1 MRARGTLLIT
11 AVLGAQMCWAV
22 GSVAQTVEPVQAPSP
37 PKKAQPPTDTQPASP
52 NQGETPS
59 RNPSVRKPPDKAAL
73 EGAKRAYSAGEK
85 AYKAGDYKNAIQNF
99 RDAQA
104 VLPTPQAGYWLALS
118 LKADGQVPEALAELK
133 TLLAS
138 PSSER
143 LGSEK
148 LAMAKAT
155 LEELNKT
162 PGTIALS
169 TEPAGATV
177 SVDGEVRPGVSP
189 LSVELP
195 PGAHTLTISMP
206 GYQSME
212 LELEVPP
219 GSKGEQKLSLT
230 PLPPPPPA
238 PAGAPAAPASQAQ
251 HVVIHATGEVAPKT
265 SNVGKYVVFG
275 MAGAGAVVG
284 TIFGLRALGEKA
296 DFDKTPSEAIA
307 DKIERDS
314 MIADIGFG
322 AAITL
327 GLAGLV
333 MATVTEGLPAGREKA
348 GTGRSPVRPALSF
361 SPTWD
366 RRGGGASAVWQF

>member
-1 MRARGTLLIT
+1 
-11 AVLGAQMCWAV
+11 
-22 GSVAQTVEPVQAPSP
+22 VEPIEAPSQ
-37 PKKAQPPTDTQPASP
+37 PKKTQPTDARPPGAAPAAPAVSP
-52 NQGETPS
+52 NQSAAPDN
-59 RNPSVRKPPDKAAL
+59 RAKPNPRKPDKAAL
-73 EGAKRAYSAGEK
+73 EEAKRAYSAGEK
-85 AYKAGDYKNAIQNF
+85 AYKAGDYKTAIQNF

-104 VLPTPQAGYWLALS
+104 ILPTPQAAYWLALS

-138 PSSER
+138 SSSER

-148 LAMAKAT
+148 LATAKAT
-155 LEELNKT
+155 LDELNKT
-162 PGTIALS
+162 PGTVALS

-189 LSVELP
+189 LAVELA

-230 PLPPPPPA
+230 ALPPPPA
-238 PAGAPAAPASQAQ
+238 PAAGAPTVTPSEAQ
-251 HVVIHATGEVAPKT
+251 RVVIHASGEVAPKA
-265 SNVGKYVVFG
+265 SNVGKFLVFG
-275 MAGAGAVVG
+275 LAGASAVVG
-284 TIFGLRALGEKA
+284 TIFGIRALGDKS
-296 DFDKTPSEAIA
+296 DFEKTPSDPIA
-307 DKIERDS
+307 DKAERDAIIS
-314 MIADIGFG
+314 DIGFG

-333 MATVTEGLPAGREKA
+333 MATATDQLPAGREKS
-348 GTGRSPVRPALSF
+348 GTGPARAKFSF
-361 SPTWD
+361 SPNWG
-366 RRGGGASAVWQF
+366 RSGGGASAEWRF